1 MNCTGVIED
10 KIKSLL
16 YANPSVRVKTENM
29 AFVFCCFVLYE
40 SLKLL
45 DIKVIAL
52 FEETHEFYPH
62 AILPQMYIYTVQA
75 LFHILINYFRIF
87 IA

>member
-16 YANPSVRVKTENM
+16 YDNPSVRVKTENR
-29 AFVFCCFVLYE
+29 AFVFCCFALYE

-52 FEETHEFYPH
+52 FEDSHEFYPH
-62 AILPQMYIYTVQA
+62 AIRPQMCICTAQA
-75 LFHILINYFRIF
+75 LVYILIKYFRIF
-87 IA
+87 TV